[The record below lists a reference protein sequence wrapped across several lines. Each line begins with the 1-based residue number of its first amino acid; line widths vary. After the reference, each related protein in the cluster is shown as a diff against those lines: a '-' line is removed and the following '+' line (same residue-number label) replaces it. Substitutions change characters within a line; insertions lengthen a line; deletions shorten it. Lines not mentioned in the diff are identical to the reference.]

1 MTFRVRTRFWVGAG
15 FIVAGLLIGTAQKL
29 TRGEPPPA
37 DKPQESAKPPAAAKD
52 SDTGNAKT
60 NPAAPGAPVR
70 LNPNG
75 SVLLDK
81 PGKRVLLK
89 GQVVL
94 QQGALELFCCL
105 KQTKEHEAIVSVET
119 KAYIVHTALL
129 ALGAKPGT
137 PVRFDPK
144 YQAPTGQRIDIF
156 VNWKDE
162 SGKARREPA
171 QSWIR
176 HATRRFFGEPL
187 AQLPAGLKL
196 PKDLELRYDKRNKEL
211 SWYGQMTT
219 RQKTDL
225 LALSEDKP
233 YRQAIESFFKRTQSR
248 QMDAHWVFA
257 GSGFYTDPDTGKK
270 TYLAE
275 DGDLICVANFSGA
288 TLDLALESS
297 AGNEGLLF
305 EAYTERI
312 PPKETPVTIELIP
325 VFAPEPP
332 APPK

>member
-1 MTFRVRTRFWVGAG
+1 MRTYFWICTGMIG
-15 FIVAGLLIGTAQKL
+15 IVIGYTQQPIRAELPDVVAKQ
-29 TRGEPPPA
+29 PA
-37 DKPQESAKPPAAAKD
+37 DTDAKKSPSAPE
-52 SDTGNAKT
+52 
-60 NPAAPGAPVR
+60 APVR
-70 LNPNG
+70 LNPSG
-75 SVLLDK
+75 TVLLDK
-81 PGKRVLLK
+81 AGKRVLLK

-119 KAYIVHTALL
+119 KAYVVHTALL
-129 ALGAKPGT
+129 TLGAKPGT

-144 YQAPTGQRIDIF
+144 YQPPTGQRIDVF

-162 SGKARREPA
+162 AGKARREPA
-171 QSWIR
+171 QTWIR
-176 HATRRFFGEPL
+176 HATRRFYGEPL

-211 SWYGQMTT
+211 SWYGQMTPK
-219 RQKTDL
+219 QKTEL
-225 LALSEDKP
+225 LALSEDKA
-233 YRQAIESFFKRTQSR
+233 YRQAIESFFKRGQSR
-248 QMDAHWVFA
+248 QMDAHWVFS

-288 TLDLALESS
+288 TVDLALESS

-312 PPKETPVTIELIP
+312 PPKETLVTIELVP
-325 VFAPEPP
+325 VFAPEPAAP
-332 APPK
+332 AK